1 MKEVNDNMQQNDDKP
16 KYIRGKYSLGQKIAT
31 TKYNTA
37 HYEQIILR
45 VKTGQ
50 KERLKNIAQKKNM
63 PLNVFIFDCI
73 IKRLFDEDIE
83 SYNYLFSRDGED
95 NQEK

>member
-1 MKEVNDNMQQNDDKP
+1 MQQNNDNP

-31 TKYNTA
+31 TKYNAA

-63 PLNVFIFDCI
+63 PLNAFIFDCI
-73 IKRLFDEDIE
+73 IKRLYDEDME
-83 SYNYLFSRDGED
+83 SYNYLFDGDSED
-95 NQEK
+95 GNQEK